1 MGREYACER
10 PEEIQGG
17 GPARPQTQLMRDT
30 DHAGLAAG
38 LPTDFAKSDAAVVVM
53 HADGTL
59 LYVSQAF
66 CELVGTTRAELLGRR
81 ADAAEIA
88 SSAARTRW
96 IIDRASEV
104 GTAFTYRR
112 LYTTPAGDRL
122 VDVNVHR
129 AAEDLIVTTMTD
141 ISERENGTA
150 EAEMLGPFLD
160 AVPVG
165 VVVYD
170 RALRIVRV
178 NRTVEE
184 LGRVRP
190 EHVGERLTEAFPDVD
205 QRVVAAIEDVLES
218 GEHIVNLAVVRPDGH
233 SLLLNFF
240 PIRDAHDAVVQ
251 VGCLFSDVTEF
262 AEASATIRAQRE
274 TIRRLATPIL
284 ELEDRVLV
292 APLVGEMDTVRIRQL
307 TERLLQAITETR
319 ARVVIFDVT
328 GVPLID
334 SAVAH
339 ELMNTVAVARLM
351 GAQAVMSG
359 ISTDHAEAI
368 TRLGIAVSG
377 FDTVATLADAVA
389 VARSKSVRA
398 PALSG

>member
-1 MGREYACER
+1 MAV
-10 PEEIQGG
+10 
-17 GPARPQTQLMRDT
+17 ARLDPKALMNDT

-38 LPTDFAKSDAAVVVM
+38 LPTDFARSAAAVVVM

-59 LYVSQAF
+59 LYVSEAF
-66 CELVGTTRAELLGRR
+66 CELVGSTRAELLGRR
-81 ADAAEIA
+81 ADDAEIA
-88 SSAARTRW
+88 SSAERTRW
-96 IIDRASEV
+96 IIERASEV
-104 GTAFTYRR
+104 GAAFTYRR
-112 LYTTPAGDRL
+112 LYTTAAGDRL

-141 ISERENGTA
+141 ISERENGAADA
-150 EAEMLGPFLD
+150 EVLGPFLD

-190 EHVGERLTEAFPDVD
+190 EHLGERLTEAFPDVD
-205 QRVVAAIEDVLES
+205 PRVVAAVEDVLES
-218 GEHIVNLAVVRPDGH
+218 GEHIVNLAVVRPDGR

-240 PIRDAHDAVVQ
+240 PIRDARDAVVQ

-262 AEASATIRAQRE
+262 AEASATIRAQRD

-284 ELEDRVLV
+284 ELDDRVLV
-292 APLVGEMDTVRIRQL
+292 APLVGEMDTPRIRQL
-307 TERLLQAITETR
+307 TERLLQAITDTR
-319 ARVVIFDVT
+319 ARVVVFDVT
-328 GVPLID
+328 GVPVID
-334 SAVAH
+334 SEVAH

-351 GAQAVMSG
+351 GADAVMSG
-359 ISTDHAEAI
+359 ISTEHAEAI
-368 TRLGIAVSG
+368 TRLGIAVNG
-377 FDTVATLADAVA
+377 FDTVATLADAVGA
-389 VARSKSVRA
+389 ARSKASRA
-398 PALSG
+398 PALSR

>member
-1 MGREYACER
+1 MAV
-10 PEEIQGG
+10 
-17 GPARPQTQLMRDT
+17 ARLDPKALMNDT

-38 LPTDFAKSDAAVVVM
+38 LPTDFARSAAAVVVM

-59 LYVSQAF
+59 LYVSEAF
-66 CELVGTTRAELLGRR
+66 CELVGSTRAELLGRR
-81 ADAAEIA
+81 ADDAEIA
-88 SSAARTRW
+88 SSAERTRW
-96 IIDRASEV
+96 IIERASEV
-104 GTAFTYRR
+104 GAAFTYRR
-112 LYTTPAGDRL
+112 LYTTAAGDRL

-141 ISERENGTA
+141 ISERENGAADA
-150 EAEMLGPFLD
+150 EVLGPFLD

-190 EHVGERLTEAFPDVD
+190 EHLGERLTEAFPDVD
-205 QRVVAAIEDVLES
+205 PRVVAAVEDVLES
-218 GEHIVNLAVVRPDGH
+218 GEHIVNLAVVRPDGR

-240 PIRDAHDAVVQ
+240 PIRDARDAVVQ

-262 AEASATIRAQRE
+262 AEASATIRAQRD

-292 APLVGEMDTVRIRQL
+292 APLVGEMDTPRIRQL
-307 TERLLQAITETR
+307 TERLLQAITDTR
-319 ARVVIFDVT
+319 ARVVVFDVT
-328 GVPLID
+328 GVPVID
-334 SAVAH
+334 SEVAH

-351 GAQAVMSG
+351 GADAVMSG
-359 ISTDHAEAI
+359 ISTEHAEAI
-368 TRLGIAVSG
+368 TRLGIAVNG
-377 FDTVATLADAVA
+377 FDTVATLADAVGA
-389 VARSKSVRA
+389 ARSKASRA
-398 PALSG
+398 PALSR

>member
-1 MGREYACER
+1 MHETE
-10 PEEIQGG
+10 
-17 GPARPQTQLMRDT
+17 
-30 DHAGLAAG
+30 HAGVAEN
-38 LPTDFAKSDAAVVVM
+38 LPTQFAQSGAAVVVM
-53 HADGTL
+53 RADGTL
-59 LYVSQAF
+59 LYVSQGF
-66 CELVGTTRAELLGRR
+66 CELVGSSRDELLGRR
-81 ADAAEIA
+81 AEQAEMG
-88 SSAARTRW
+88 SSGERTRW
-96 IIDRASEV
+96 ILDRASEV
-104 GTAFTYRR
+104 GAAFTYRR

-141 ISERENGTA
+141 ISERENGVSET
-150 EAEMLGPFLD
+150 ELLEPFLD

-190 EHVGERLTEAFPDVD
+190 EHLGERLTDAFPDVEP
-205 QRVVAAIEDVLES
+205 RVVSAIEAVLEC
-218 GEHIVNLAVVRPDGH
+218 GEQIVNLAIARPDGH

-240 PIRDAHDAVVQ
+240 PIRDAHDAVSQ
-251 VGCLFSDVTEF
+251 VGCLFSDVTEY
-262 AEASATIRAQRE
+262 AEAHATIQAQRE
-274 TIRRLATPIL
+274 TIRELATPIL
-284 ELEDRVLV
+284 ELDGHVLV
-292 APLVGEMDTVRIRQL
+292 APLVGEMDTTRVREL
-307 TERLLQAITETR
+307 TERLLQVITETR

-328 GVPLID
+328 GVPVID
-334 SAVAH
+334 SSIAH

-351 GAQAVMSG
+351 GARAVMSG

-377 FDTVATLADAVA
+377 FETVGTLADAVS
-389 VARSKSVRA
+389 VARSQALQA
-398 PALSG
+398 PAIV

>member
-1 MGREYACER
+1 MAV
-10 PEEIQGG
+10 
-17 GPARPQTQLMRDT
+17 ARLDPKALMNDT

-38 LPTDFAKSDAAVVVM
+38 LPTDFARSAAAVVVM

-59 LYVSQAF
+59 LYVSEAF
-66 CELVGTTRAELLGRR
+66 CELVGSTRAELLGRR
-81 ADAAEIA
+81 GDDAEIA
-88 SSAARTRW
+88 SSAERTRW
-96 IIDRASEV
+96 IIERASEV
-104 GTAFTYRR
+104 GAAFTYRR
-112 LYTTPAGDRL
+112 LYTTAAGDRL

-141 ISERENGTA
+141 ISERENGA
-150 EAEMLGPFLD
+150 DDAEMLGPFLD

-190 EHVGERLTEAFPDVD
+190 EHLGERLTEAFPDVD
-205 QRVVAAIEDVLES
+205 QRVVAAVEDVLES
-218 GEHIVNLAVVRPDGH
+218 GEHIVNLAVVRPDGR

-262 AEASATIRAQRE
+262 AEASDPIRGQRD

-292 APLVGEMDTVRIRQL
+292 APLVGEMDTPRIRRL
-307 TERLLQAITETR
+307 TERLLHAITDAR

-328 GVPLID
+328 GVPVID
-334 SAVAH
+334 SEVAH

-351 GAQAVMSG
+351 GADAVMG
-359 ISTDHAEAI
+359 GVSTGHAEAI
-368 TRLGIAVSG
+368 TRLGIAVNG
-377 FDTVATLADAVA
+377 FDTVATLADAVG
-389 VARSKSVRA
+389 VARSKASRA
-398 PALSG
+398 PALSR

>member
-1 MGREYACER
+1 MAV
-10 PEEIQGG
+10 
-17 GPARPQTQLMRDT
+17 ARLDPKALMNDT

-38 LPTDFAKSDAAVVVM
+38 LPTDFARSAAAVVVM

-59 LYVSQAF
+59 LYVSEAF
-66 CELVGTTRAELLGRR
+66 CELVGSTRAELLGRR
-81 ADAAEIA
+81 GDDAEIA
-88 SSAARTRW
+88 SSAERTRW
-96 IIDRASEV
+96 IIERASEV
-104 GTAFTYRR
+104 GAAFTYRR
-112 LYTTPAGDRL
+112 LYTTAAGDRL
-122 VDVNVHR
+122 VDVSVHR

-141 ISERENGTA
+141 ISERENGA
-150 EAEMLGPFLD
+150 DDAEMLGPFLD

-190 EHVGERLTEAFPDVD
+190 EHLGERLTEAFPDVD
-205 QRVVAAIEDVLES
+205 QRVVAAVEDVLES

-262 AEASATIRAQRE
+262 AEASDPIRGQRD

-292 APLVGEMDTVRIRQL
+292 APLVGEMDTPRIRRL
-307 TERLLQAITETR
+307 TERLLHAITDAR

-328 GVPLID
+328 GVPVID
-334 SAVAH
+334 SEVAH

-351 GAQAVMSG
+351 GADAVMG
-359 ISTDHAEAI
+359 GVSTGHAEAI
-368 TRLGIAVSG
+368 TRLGIAVNG
-377 FDTVATLADAVA
+377 FDTVATLADAVG
-389 VARSKSVRA
+389 VARSKASRA
-398 PALSG
+398 PALSR